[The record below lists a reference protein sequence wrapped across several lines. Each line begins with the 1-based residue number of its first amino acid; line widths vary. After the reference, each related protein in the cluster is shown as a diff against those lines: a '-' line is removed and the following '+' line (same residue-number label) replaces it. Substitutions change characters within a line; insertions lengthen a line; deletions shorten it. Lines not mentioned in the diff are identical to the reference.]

1 MSKKHSLKKVS
12 PKLFFSLIGL
22 IALGTTLNISFA
34 DLTFLN
40 GGVKNQ
46 NSGPLNFDTDNDGT
60 TDISMTQNG
69 ELGIGTTS
77 PKSTLEILGSLG
89 FIPESINASKTLS
102 SNTLVLVD
110 TSGANITLTM
120 PTAASSTGR
129 IYQIKKTVDAND
141 LIITASTNIDKASS
155 ITLSTSSNGLPYA
168 NIFSNGTQWYLR
180 SKSEE

>member
-1 MSKKHSLKKVS
+1 VSEKNNPSKIGYKYY
-12 PKLFFSLIGL
+12 FSL
-22 IALGTTLNISFA
+22 LGIIILGSIFNASFA

-69 ELGIGTTS
+69 ELGIGTTT

-89 FIPESINASKTLS
+89 FIAQSITTSTTLS
-102 SNTLVLVD
+102 SNTLILVD
-110 TSGANITLTM
+110 TSSANVTLTM

-129 IYQIKKTVDAND
+129 IYQIKKIVDAND
-141 LIITASTNIDKASS
+141 LLITASTNIDKASS
-155 ITLSTSSNGLPYA
+155 ITLTTSINGLPYV
-168 NIFSNGTQWYLR
+168 NIFSNGTQWYLS